1 MSTRHFN
8 QVQLA
13 DRWNISPR
21 TLERWRWI
29 CEGPPYLKIGGRVV
43 YRLDDIERYESEHL
57 HGENT
62 DSAGMGA

>member
-21 TLERWRWI
+21 TQVTAALKDRW
-29 CEGPPYLKIGGRVV
+29 
-43 YRLDDIERYESEHL
+43 
-57 HGENT
+57 
-62 DSAGMGA
+62 